1 MRQVCAESK
10 LTGKGV
16 LQFLQEKQDVLTEAS
31 KALKTTPNDILNKVE
46 QLQGEVREATKQVEK
61 LSAQIASIQ
70 MTDLF
75 NLSRDI
81 KGVNVIAV
89 KLSDVTADMM
99 RMMGDQ
105 IKEQEPKTIAVLST
119 VSDGKIQ
126 FLCVCGKEAVKSGAH
141 AGKIVKEVAKM
152 CGGGGGGR
160 PDNATAGGKDPSK
173 LEEALEAVNNIVD
186 AQLGESKN

>member
-1 MRQVCAESK
+1 
-10 LTGKGV
+10 
-16 LQFLQEKQDVLTEAS
+16 
-31 KALKTTPNDILNKVE
+31 
-46 QLQGEVREATKQVEK
+46 
-61 LSAQIASIQ
+61 

>member
-1 MRQVCAESK
+1 MS
-10 LTGKGV
+10 
-16 LQFLQEKQDVLTEAS
+16 F
-31 KALKTTPNDILNKVE
+31 
-46 QLQGEVREATKQVEK
+46 
-61 LSAQIASIQ
+61 
-70 MTDLF
+70 
-75 NLSRDI
+75 
-81 KGVNVIAV
+81 AV

-105 IKEQEPKTIAVLST
+105 IKEQEPKTVAVLST
-119 VSDGKIQ
+119 VSEGKIQ

-186 AQLGESKN
+186 AQLSE

>member
-1 MRQVCAESK
+1 MPFCLRY
-10 LTGKGV
+10 
-16 LQFLQEKQDVLTEAS
+16 
-31 KALKTTPNDILNKVE
+31 P
-46 QLQGEVREATKQVEK
+46 
-61 LSAQIASIQ
+61 
-70 MTDLF
+70 M
-75 NLSRDI
+75 
-81 KGVNVIAV
+81 
-89 KLSDVTADMM
+89 
-99 RMMGDQ
+99 
-105 IKEQEPKTIAVLST
+105 
-119 VSDGKIQ
+119 